1 MDRQRLLVDIFVAIV
16 NRPTQLKT
24 NRSAFML
31 QSVQHDAVA
40 LAKSSG
46 TFIRR
51 YRVTHIEEIEQ
62 ITAALLTFPADNS
75 TTFCL
80 PTDCNRVIC
89 ATVNALFGEFQADTF
104 YTYTLYCQLGLT

>member
-16 NRPTQLKT
+16 DRRTQAKT

-31 QSVQHDAVA
+31 QSVQHDAIA

-62 ITAALLTFPADNS
+62 ITAPCLHSQPIIQRLFVFLQAVTGLL
-75 TTFCL
+75 
-80 PTDCNRVIC
+80 
-89 ATVNALFGEFQADTF
+89 
-104 YTYTLYCQLGLT
+104 